1 MQLMQW
7 YNGANSAYDAMMQ
20 MLQWRSEFDDA
31 NGEMLL
37 IDKDAIGD

>member
-1 MQLMQW
+1 
-7 YNGANSAYDAMMQ
+7 